1 MAIEPTRIGN
11 RRQNADSNDKSPRRN
26 GGRYTEASSTS
37 SSGEETG
44 AALAT
49 TIQAQG
55 TWSDALA
62 TLPTGFQEGYMV
74 TLSGTDYY
82 VYYTQDNNNVYL
94 TGVTSRTTD
103 PTGTNIIFTQTF

>member
-55 TWSDALA
+55 TWSDALT

-82 VYYTQDNNNVYL
+82 VYYTIVANVFT
-94 TGVTSRTTD
+94 TGVTSRTTN
-103 PTGTNIIFTQTF
+103 PTGSNIIFTQTF